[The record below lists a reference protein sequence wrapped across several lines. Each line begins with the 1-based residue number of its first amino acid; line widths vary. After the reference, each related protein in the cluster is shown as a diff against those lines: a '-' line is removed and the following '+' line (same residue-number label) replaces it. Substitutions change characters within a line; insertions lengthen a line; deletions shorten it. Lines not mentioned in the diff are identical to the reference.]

1 MGNGV
6 TKPARYLMVF
16 SPADAFR
23 INSMGNL
30 KIFKEC
36 VLDFIN
42 QPFEKTGE
50 TQNSWQTNAN
60 DFVTNCRSINSPDVS
75 TEYVW

>member
-23 INSMGNL
+23 INSMGNP

-36 VLDFIN
+36 VRLHKSAI
-42 QPFEKTGE
+42 
-50 TQNSWQTNAN
+50 
-60 DFVTNCRSINSPDVS
+60 
-75 TEYVW
+75 